1 MGLPRS
7 RLNIFLIG
15 LLTTAAGLTPML
27 AALDV
32 IPSPESSFHA
42 PRWIV
47 FLAGSLFFMVGMWII
62 MQGIVG
68 EERARLF
75 GGAMACALVL
85 GLAFLIN
92 WVAFGSGSR
101 ESCSGTTSFFGLS
114 SSRAAAE
121 LECRAVFGYGALFLN
136 VIIVRGIAWWLGNK
150 AFPGNRAARALE
162 KGSELAMLLLLLP
175 LIFLAFL
182 LQGIKSGC
190 ERLFNRL
197 RGKPPEK

>member
-7 RLNIFLIG
+7 RLSVFLIG
-15 LLTTAAGLTPML
+15 LLVTAAGLTPML

-42 PRWIV
+42 PRWIA
-47 FLAGSLFFMVGMWII
+47 FLAGSLFFMVGMWIV

-68 EERARLF
+68 EERARVF
-75 GGAMACALVL
+75 GGAMAFALVL

-101 ESCSGTTSFFGLS
+101 ESCSGTTSFLGFG

-121 LECRAVFGYGALFLN
+121 FECRAAFGYGALLLDF
-136 VIIVRGIAWWLGNK
+136 IALRALAGWLSGTS
-150 AFPGNRAARALE
+150 FSGNRAGRALA
-162 KGSELAMLLLLLP
+162 KISEWGVVLLLLP
-175 LIFLAFL
+175 LVLLAFL
-182 LQGIKSGC
+182 LQGLQGAS
-190 ERLFNRL
+190 ERIMARL
-197 RGKPPEK
+197 RGKPPTR